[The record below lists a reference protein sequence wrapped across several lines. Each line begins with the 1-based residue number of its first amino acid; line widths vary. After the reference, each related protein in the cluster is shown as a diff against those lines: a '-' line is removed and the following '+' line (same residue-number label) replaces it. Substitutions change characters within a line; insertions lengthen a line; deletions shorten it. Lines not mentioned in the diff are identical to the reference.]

1 VKLVFALPVG
11 KGEKSDDPPLA
22 KLSENEIKIIQEQLK
37 LKGTNPYHRISI
49 PRANIIKINSIREVR
64 RESSLSTFDARRR
77 VIIISNADQMGGEAS
92 NTILKTLEEPSG
104 KTMLILTSAQREAL
118 LPTIVSRCQNVLFDP
133 LSEEEIRV
141 ALVERNGVDK
151 DRAALVAR
159 LANGSYVRALEL
171 LDDDLARQRQD
182 VILFVKHALGSNVV
196 ILTEEID
203 RLSAARD
210 RDSVVR
216 FLTLMLMW
224 FRDVLVLMQGGEV
237 INLDQEDDLRRFV
250 AKFPDSNI
258 IQVLADVENAISL
271 VNKNV
276 YIMLVLLQLSI
287 QLRTNI
293 LAGHQTREA
302 REVKSSEKV

>member
-1 VKLVFALPVG
+1 
-11 KGEKSDDPPLA
+11 
-22 KLSENEIKIIQEQLK
+22 
-37 LKGTNPYHRISI
+37 
-49 PRANIIKINSIREVR
+49 
-64 RESSLSTFDARRR
+64 
-77 VIIISNADQMGGEAS
+77 
-92 NTILKTLEEPSG
+92 
-104 KTMLILTSAQREAL
+104 
-118 LPTIVSRCQNVLFDP
+118 